1 MLNLSK
7 MNTEKFLGSAQTT
20 DPPSRGF
27 SVQEVSELALKKL
40 LWRSSTSAQLS
51 YINEPYT
58 KPIVIPDQ
66 IMLDALPLL
75 PPTDFVTLTDISA
88 VALLGLA
95 NISEL
100 DAFRT
105 TFENHTQAFSIQ
117 QSVQYPYIFKLNYA
131 MLRPWAANP
140 DLAFSGICS
149 ISQVNILNYIIPYY
163 LNNGAWR
170 GSFCRTSGGGALSR
184 NGTDIIRESQLS
196 FLFEN
201 GFFTCYEKDLTKY
214 STTPI
219 SSKYPPAVTCY
230 LYKGQFGLPSSDS
243 LWSKGT
249 RSSIYYSKGPV
260 LIGEPTTR
268 DPTLIMDVSGN
279 ARIDNILCN
288 SLETYSDR
296 RLKSNIVE
304 ISANPDILSIGT
316 YNFNYNVTPHI
327 KEIGLIAQ
335 EVEKV
340 VPEIVREHDGMK
352 AVQYDKMG
360 VLLLPIVREQQKRI
374 QSLENHVMEL
384 RSLVG
389 RLFAKLM

>member
-1 MLNLSK
+1 
-7 MNTEKFLGSAQTT
+7 MNTEKFVASAQAE

-27 SVQEVSELALKKL
+27 SIQEVSELSLKKL
-40 LWRSSTSAQLS
+40 LWRSSTSAQVS
-51 YINEPYT
+51 YINEPFT
-58 KPIVIPDQ
+58 KPIVLPEQ
-66 IMLDALPLL
+66 IMSDSLPSA
-75 PPTDFVTLTDISA
+75 PPTDFVTLSDSEAMT
-88 VALLGLA
+88 LLGLA
-95 NISEL
+95 NVSEL
-100 DAFRT
+100 LPFKT
-105 TFENHTQAFSIQ
+105 TFNDNSPAFTIQ
-117 QSVQYPYIFKLNYA
+117 QSIAYPYIFKLNYA
-131 MLRPWAANP
+131 MLQPWAANP

-149 ISQVNILNYIIPYY
+149 ISGVNILNYIIPYY

-170 GSFCRTSGGGALSR
+170 GTFCRTSGNGALSR

-201 GFFTCYEKDLTKY
+201 GFFTCYEKDLAKY

-230 LYKGQFGLPSSDS
+230 LYKGAFGFPIHGDS
-243 LWSKGT
+243 LWLKGSGT
-249 RSSIYYSKGPV
+249 SIYYTPGPV
-260 LIGEPTTR
+260 LIGETTTR
-268 DPTLIMDVSGN
+268 DPTLALDVVGN
-279 ARIDNILCN
+279 GRIDNILCN
-288 SLETYSDR
+288 SLETFSDR

-304 ISANPDILSIGT
+304 TPVNLDILSIGT
-316 YNFNYNVTPHI
+316 YNFNYKTTPHI
-327 KEIGLIAQ
+327 REIGLIAQ

-384 RSLVG
+384 RALVG

>member
-1 MLNLSK
+1 
-7 MNTEKFLGSAQTT
+7 MNPEKFAASAQAT

-40 LWRSSTSAQLS
+40 LWRSSTSAQVS
-51 YINEPYT
+51 YMNEPFT
-58 KPIVIPDQ
+58 KPIVLPEQ
-66 IMLDALPLL
+66 IMSDSLPSA
-75 PPTDFVTLTDISA
+75 PPTDFVTLSNSDA
-88 VALLGLA
+88 AAALKLSDV
-95 NISEL
+95 SEL
-100 DAFRT
+100 APFMT
-105 TFENHTQAFSIQ
+105 TFADNSPAFSIQ
-117 QSVQYPYIFKLNYA
+117 QSASYPYIFKLNYA

-149 ISQVNILNYIIPYY
+149 PSGINILNYIIPYY
-163 LNNGAWR
+163 LNKGAWR
-170 GSFCRTSGGGALSR
+170 GTFCRTSGSGALSR

-219 SSKYPPAVTCY
+219 SSKCPPAVTCY
-230 LYKGQFGLPSSDS
+230 LYKGAFGLPSGES
-243 LWSKGT
+243 LWSKGSGET
-249 RSSIYYSKGPV
+249 IYYQPGPV
-260 LIGEPTTR
+260 LIGGTETR
-268 DPTLIMDVSGN
+268 DPELMLDVVGSG
-279 ARIDNILCN
+279 RIDNILCR
-288 SLETYSDR
+288 SMETYSDR
-296 RLKSNIVE
+296 RLKSNIIE
-304 ISANPDILSIGT
+304 IPANLDILSIGT
-316 YNFNYNVTPHI
+316 YNFNYNSTPHVR
-327 KEIGLIAQ
+327 EIGLIAQ

-360 VLLLPIVREQQKRI
+360 VLLLPIIREQQKRI